1 MKLEDLFPE
10 APQPCRFCARTD
22 PHKHVLDHQRRL
34 IESDAKYIAILG
46 GYGSAKT
53 LGIAALGVGLSL
65 AVPGNAGIVCRRSY
79 AKLHDSTERIFLET
93 LQRAGTEFKAREL
106 RDGWPHRIILPN
118 ASEIV
123 FRETK
128 DLGRFLGP
136 EYGWFVVDEAVE
148 EPRKTFTDLT
158 GRLRLGRAQHFLK
171 GVIASNPPNIH
182 HWIPD
187 VFGRTPGRRGVTIE
201 GETSTYELIQVS
213 TRENPFLPPGYVAD
227 LIANHPPSEVK
238 RIVEGHYGFSYEGK
252 PVYAPPF
259 RYETHVGVP
268 ETLPYTL
275 VRSWDFGY
283 HCPAVTW
290 HQFPRCK
297 AGRSHWMIVGE
308 FVGQNLEYNQLADV
322 VFEQTRRDFPDHSEN
337 LVLDCG
343 DIAGRQVSDKGPG
356 PMVRL
361 ASPPWSLSFRY
372 KRCNLEPGL
381 ALIRATLKAVCAC
394 GQPVLIVHRR
404 CSTLIDALAGG
415 YHYSQ
420 DRPGKAM
427 NDKPVKDGYYD
438 NVADSARYAGEC
450 FYREAMLDP
459 ELLRE
464 ASRSTYIEPV
474 TDTPAWAWMGGHATP
489 EQITAEINRVLR
501 KV

>member
-1 MKLEDLFPE
+1 MSIRGRICSHVPQDQQPRESSPLSAEALPEVARRRLCRSGKQVLPVRLRCRMKLEDLFPE

-187 VFGRTPGRRGVTIE
+187 VFGRTPGRR
-201 GETSTYELIQVS
+201 S
-213 TRENPFLPPGYVAD
+213 
-227 LIANHPPSEVK
+227 
-238 RIVEGHYGFSYEGK
+238 
-252 PVYAPPF
+252 
-259 RYETHVGVP
+259 
-268 ETLPYTL
+268 
-275 VRSWDFGY
+275 
-283 HCPAVTW
+283 
-290 HQFPRCK
+290 
-297 AGRSHWMIVGE
+297 
-308 FVGQNLEYNQLADV
+308 
-322 VFEQTRRDFPDHSEN
+322 
-337 LVLDCG
+337 
-343 DIAGRQVSDKGPG
+343 
-356 PMVRL
+356 
-361 ASPPWSLSFRY
+361 
-372 KRCNLEPGL
+372 
-381 ALIRATLKAVCAC
+381 
-394 GQPVLIVHRR
+394 
-404 CSTLIDALAGG
+404 
-415 YHYSQ
+415 
-420 DRPGKAM
+420 
-427 NDKPVKDGYYD
+427 
-438 NVADSARYAGEC
+438 
-450 FYREAMLDP
+450 
-459 ELLRE
+459 
-464 ASRSTYIEPV
+464 
-474 TDTPAWAWMGGHATP
+474 
-489 EQITAEINRVLR
+489 
-501 KV
+501 

>member
-1 MKLEDLFPE
+1 MILEDLFPWT
-10 APQPCRFCARTD
+10 PLPCKVCDKTE
-22 PHKHVLDHQRRL
+22 PHKHVLPHQRQL
-34 IESDAKYIAILG
+34 IESPAKYRAILG

-53 LGIAALGVGLSL
+53 RALAALGVGLSL
-65 AVPGNAGIVCRRSY
+65 AIPGNIGIVCRRSY
-79 AKLHDSTERIFLET
+79 AKLHDSTLRQFLDCLEG
-93 LQRAGTEFKAREL
+93 LDMEFKAREL

-118 ASEIV
+118 ASEMV

-136 EYGWFVVDEAVE
+136 EYGWFIVDEAVE

-158 GRLRLGRAQHFLK
+158 GRLRLGKAGDYLT

-187 VFGRTPGRRGVTIE
+187 IFGKEPGVREVTIE

-213 TRENPFLPPGYVAD
+213 TRLNPFLPAGYVAD
-227 LIANHPPSEVK
+227 LIANHPPSEVR

-259 RYETHVGVP
+259 RYETHVGAP
-268 ETLPYTL
+268 ETYPFTL

-290 HQFPRCK
+290 HQFPRCSQ
-297 AGRSHWMIVGE
+297 GRAHWLVLSE
-308 FVGQNLEYNQLADV
+308 LVGQNLEYDQLAEK
-322 VFEQTRRDFPDHSEN
+322 VFEQTEREFPKHDPS

-381 ALIRATLKAVCAC
+381 ALVRASFQTMCEC
-394 GQPVLIVHRR
+394 GQPVIIIHRR
-404 CSTLIDALAGG
+404 CNTLIDACAGG

-420 DRPGKAM
+420 DKPGKEL
-427 NDKPVKDGYYD
+427 NEKPVKDGYYD
-438 NVADSARYAGEC
+438 NVADSFRYAGEC
-450 FYREAMLDP
+450 FFREAQLDP
-459 ELLRE
+459 ELLRQAARE
-464 ASRSTYIEPV
+464 TYSTPV
-474 TDTPAWAWMGGHATP
+474 VRTSPWEWM
-489 EQITAEINRVLR
+489 
-501 KV
+501 KW